1 MISKLDNF
9 LLPTVIVL
17 FLYLGYVTGK
27 NYAHPF
33 PQAGQMHSFS
43 DSVLSDAGVLSLG
56 IRRLAA
62 DVWFIRLIQYYGTC
76 QCPDGENQPSPE
88 AEDGAP
94 GHHCHHHHDHG
105 DHDAGTGKYPD
116 IFPRS
121 RHILDLDPY
130 FTHAGLYSAGVLA
143 FNLGRSDEAIE
154 LINQAKRYQ
163 PREWKYDAYLAAI
176 GYRLAGNPEKVADM
190 LAPVVR
196 DPECPTMIKQ
206 LVAFLNKRLKRYR
219 AAAEIYEDIAR
230 TARNPHYIRNSR
242 RELAQLEK
250 ILSSA
255 SGD

>member
-1 MISKLDNF
+1 MISKLESF
-9 LLPTVIVL
+9 IFPAVIVL
-17 FLYLGYVTGK
+17 FLYLGYATGK
-27 NYAHPF
+27 NYVHPF

-43 DSVLSDAGVLSLG
+43 DSALSDAGVLSLG

-62 DVWFIRLIQYYGTC
+62 DVWFIRLMQYYGTS
-76 QCPDGENQPSPE
+76 QYLDEE
-88 AEDGAP
+88 KEDS
-94 GHHCHHHHDHG
+94 HDHG

-130 FTHAGLYSAGVLA
+130 FTHVGLYSAGALA

-154 LINQAKRYQ
+154 LINHAKLYQ

-206 LVAFLNKRLKRYR
+206 LVAFLNKKIKRYR
-219 AAAEIYEDIAR
+219 AAAEIYEDIAM
-230 TARNPHYIRNSR
+230 TAQDPYYIRNAR
-242 RELAQLEK
+242 RELVKLEK
-250 ILSSA
+250 ILA
-255 SGD
+255 VKQAPVRR